1 MDPTFGHS
9 GSQSAHATDNND
21 DENRPPSV
29 FNVDHFCNVTSLIQ
43 QEKYED
49 LSSLAMKKDPQA
61 MKKDPLNLMEDPVL
75 NVVIEYKKTDLA
87 KRLIQNMPAEKPGPL
102 WYANYHGDTALHVA
116 ATVGD
121 LDVAKALLRKNSKL
135 VSERNKKNETP
146 LHKAALYGHETM
158 FWDLVKMGSHDP
170 SERREDG
177 ATVLHCA
184 IMGSAP
190 ALALKIAKAY
200 TNLITSRNDAAVTP
214 LQLMVT
220 IPVIPYEDS
229 GMRPVVDE
237 EQPTDSSDGEVCA
250 SG

>member
-1 MDPTFGHS
+1 MKVTDVAMDPTS
-9 GSQSAHATDNND
+9 RQSAIATDNCD
-21 DENRPPSV
+21 DENRPPTV
-29 FNVDHFCNVTSLIQ
+29 FDVDYFGTVTSLIQ
-43 QEKYED
+43 QETDED
-49 LSSLAMKKDPQA
+49 LLRLAMKKDP
-61 MKKDPLNLMEDPVL
+61 PLNLMEDPVL
-75 NVVIEYKKTDLA
+75 NVVIACKKTDLA
-87 KRLIQNMPAEKPGPL
+87 KRLIQSMPAEKPGPL
-102 WYANYHGDTALHVA
+102 WYANYHDNTALHVA

-190 ALALKIAKAY
+190 
-200 TNLITSRNDAAVTP
+200 
-214 LQLMVT
+214 
-220 IPVIPYEDS
+220 
-229 GMRPVVDE
+229 
-237 EQPTDSSDGEVCA
+237 GEL
-250 SG
+250 